1 MNFKNYL
8 NGTIAICILTL
19 CGCIESNQPQK
30 KSPILNTANSPKT
43 EVVKTPIKTA
53 KTKDEI
59 IDLVK
64 TELKAKKENK
74 PLDILAISGLF
85 NDDELLDYFI
95 TSFHITPA
103 EATYSLYSFYDSKTE
118 KLIKLQLGSGPK
130 SINSIEVIKIKPNS
144 FEGIANVKFE
154 ANDIG
159 TFERKINVNFTIKD
173 AKLIFDPKSVLALK
187 KADKQISQEVD
198 EAYKALEEDSY
209 SE

>member
-1 MNFKNYL
+1 MNIKNYL
-8 NGTIAICILTL
+8 NGTIVICIFSL
-19 CGCIESNQPQK
+19 CSCNESNELEEKAPV
-30 KSPILNTANSPKT
+30 LNNVNSPKT
-43 EVVKTPIKTA
+43 EVEKPPIKTS

-74 PLDILAISGLF
+74 PLEIKAISGLF
-85 NDDELLDYFI
+85 NDDQLLDYFI
-95 TSFHITPA
+95 TSFHMTMA

-118 KLIKLQLGSGPK
+118 ELIKLQLGNGPK

-187 KADKQISQEVD
+187 NADKQISLEAD
-198 EAYKALEEDSY
+198 EAYKELDGDSN